1 MLNFRRVPM
10 KRKLKVFAV
19 ALTIISITIGG
30 TAYGGVLKSLDDELT
45 SLVEETEPYLVTVK
59 GRGPW
64 RNLIATGIVYDKMGH
79 VITSSH
85 VYNADEFEV
94 TFKDGAAFSAEKI
107 GIDHQTGLA
116 VLKIESD
123 DLKPP
128 KWVSSPELRDGAW
141 IMVVGNSYG
150 IPATVNIGTFSE
162 RTDEGF
168 LQLNVDVRPGASGG
182 AVLNTDGK
190 IAGILIAREA
200 DSRFLI
206 KGLARDEF
214 LRSYSGNS
222 RFLDLMRKSED
233 KAIAIP
239 IDMVADVADQLIEA
253 GEVRRGFLGISQKN
267 LSPSERAEYDLEGG
281 VLVID
286 VVEESPAEEAGLK
299 EGDII
304 TAVEEELIHSTS
316 DLFSLI
322 RSHKPGDRVTI
333 AYYREGDEKTTEATL
348 ETADDV
354 DLFGKWKVREISPKL
369 NVNNRLLLPDMTDL
383 KEEMSRLNQ
392 ELDHLRDDLEEL
404 QDRLKE

>member
-59 GRGPW
+59 GRGSW

-85 VYNADEFEV
+85 VYNADKFEI
-94 TFKDGAAFSAEKI
+94 TFKDGAASSAEKI
-107 GIDHQTGLA
+107 GVDDQTGLA
-116 VLKIESD
+116 VLKIEGD

-128 KWVSSPELRDGAW
+128 KWGSIPELRDGAW
-141 IMVVGNSYG
+141 IIVVGNSYG
-150 IPATVNIGTFSE
+150 IPATVNIGTFSK
-162 RTDEGF
+162 RADEGF
-168 LQLNVDVRPGASGG
+168 LQLSVDVRPGASGG

-190 IAGILIAREA
+190 IVGILIAREA
-200 DSRFLI
+200 DSKISI
-206 KGLARDEF
+206 KSSARDKF
-214 LRSYSGNS
+214 LRSYGSS
-222 RFLDLMRKSED
+222 LKFLDLMRKSED

-239 IDMVADVADQLIEA
+239 VEMVIDVADQLIEA

-267 LSPSERAEYDLEGG
+267 LSPSERARYDLEGG

-286 VVEESPAEEAGLK
+286 VVEESPAEEAGLE

-304 TAVEEELIHSTS
+304 TAVEEEFIHSTS

-333 AYYREGDEKTTEATL
+333 TYYREGDEKTTEATL
-348 ETADDV
+348 ETAEDV
-354 DLFGKWKVREISPKL
+354 DLFGRWKVREIAPKL
-369 NVNNRLLLPDMTDL
+369 NVDNRLLLPDMTDL
-383 KEEMSRLNQ
+383 KEEISRLNR

>member
-1 MLNFRRVPM
+1 M
-10 KRKLKVFAV
+10 KRKLKIFSV
-19 ALTIISITIGG
+19 ALTIISITTGE

-64 RNLIATGIVYDKMGH
+64 RNLIATGIVYDKVGH

-85 VYNADEFEV
+85 VFNADEFEV

-107 GIDHQTGLA
+107 GVDNQTGLA
-116 VLKIESD
+116 VLKIEGN

-128 KWVSSPELRDGAW
+128 KWGSSPELRDGAW

-150 IPATVNIGTFSE
+150 IPATMNIGTFSE

-206 KGLARDEF
+206 KSSARDEF

-222 RFLDLMRKSED
+222 KFLDLMRKSED

-253 GEVRRGFLGISQKN
+253 GEIRRGFLGISQKN
-267 LSPSERAEYDLEGG
+267 LSPRERAEFDLEGG

-286 VVEESPAEEAGLK
+286 IVEESPAEEAGLK

-304 TAVEEELIHSTS
+304 TAVEEEPIQNTF

-348 ETADDV
+348 GTADDV
-354 DLFGKWKVREISPKL
+354 ELFGKWKVRETTPKL
-369 NVNNRLLLPDMTDL
+369 NVGNRLLLPDMTDL
-383 KEEMSRLNQ
+383 EEEISRLNR
-392 ELDHLRDDLEEL
+392 ELDHLRDDVEEL

>member
-1 MLNFRRVPM
+1 M
-10 KRKLKVFAV
+10 KRRLKIFAV

-30 TAYGGVLKSLDDELT
+30 TAYAGVLKSLDDELT

-85 VYNADEFEV
+85 VYSADEFEI
-94 TFKDGAAFSAEKI
+94 TFKGGTTFSAEKI
-107 GIDHQTGLA
+107 GVDNQTGLA

-128 KWVSSPELRDGAW
+128 KWGSIPELRDGAW
-141 IMVVGNSYG
+141 IIVVGNSYG
-150 IPATVNIGTFSE
+150 IPATVNIGTFSKPA
-162 RTDEGF
+162 DEGF
-168 LQLNVDVRPGASGG
+168 LQLSVDVSPGASGG

-190 IAGILIAREA
+190 IVGILIAREA
-200 DSRFLI
+200 NSRISI
-206 KGLARDEF
+206 KSPLRDDL
-214 LRSYSGNS
+214 LRAYSGS
-222 RFLDLMRKSED
+222 MGFLDLMRKSGD

-239 IDMVADVADQLIEA
+239 IDMVTDVADQLIET

-267 LSPSERAEYDLEGG
+267 LSPSERAEFDLDGG
-281 VLVID
+281 ILVID
-286 VVEESPAEEAGLK
+286 IVEESPAEEAGLR

-304 TAVEEELIHSTS
+304 TAVEKEPIQNTS

-322 RSHKPGDRVTI
+322 RSHKPGDRVAIT
-333 AYYREGDEKTTEATL
+333 YYREGDEKTTEATL
-348 ETADDV
+348 DAVEDV
-354 DLFGKWKVREISPKL
+354 DLFGRWKVREIAPKL
-369 NVNNRLLLPDMTDL
+369 NVDNRLLLPDMTDL
-383 KEEMSRLNQ
+383 KEEMSRLNR
-392 ELDHLRDDLEEL
+392 ELDHLRDDLEKL